1 MFTDKIEP
9 IISNGV
15 ATIGGK
21 NIITKGIG
29 TVSWSWN
36 DDEKQIHKNQSNNV
50 LYFLDSPV
58 NILSTTALCDSM
70 NDDEEKWVLIER
82 KYSISTWSFRK

>member
-1 MFTDKIEP
+1 M
-9 IISNGV
+9 

>member
-1 MFTDKIEP
+1 MFTEKIEP
-9 IISNGV
+9 KVYNGV
-15 ATIGGK
+15 ETIDGTYL
-21 NIITKGIG
+21 IPKGIG

-36 DDEKQIHKNQSNNV
+36 DDEKQMHKNQSNNV